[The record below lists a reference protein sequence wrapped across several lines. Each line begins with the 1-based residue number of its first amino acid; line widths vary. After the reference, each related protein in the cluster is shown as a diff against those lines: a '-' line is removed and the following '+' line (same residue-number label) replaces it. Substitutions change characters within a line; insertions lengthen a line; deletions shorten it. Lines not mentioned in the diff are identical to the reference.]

1 MIQDVNVAIKVTL
14 IRDVAGSY
22 SRNCSLLH
30 RHVLLF
36 LRQKYINVDSIQV
49 DLFTFFKRKE
59 NWMRIEHCDL
69 NVGSVVYIDVK
80 GGKCDRVLLSSSA
93 KD

>member
-1 MIQDVNVAIKVTL
+1 ML
-14 IRDVAGSY
+14 RDHTAGTAVY
-22 SRNCSLLH
+22 YTAM
-30 RHVLLF
+30 VLLF